1 MIIFSE
7 KEHSY
12 THFESGNRL
21 TGWTSLIKMYTDP
34 FDKEGQLICSA
45 YKLLLGD
52 SEYNRIVKGR
62 FGKLYDLPQK
72 EVASYL
78 SNEIK
83 ADIDSLIDEINYEWE
98 YSGINGS
105 NFHKQLEMRSIENGF
120 EINPF
125 TEEECKTIVVP
136 KEYDNQSISDN
147 LFNLEDGFYPEL
159 LVWDNSVDQSESVV
173 TQIDKAFIT
182 TVGKK
187 RYVDCD
193 DYKTLKNK
201 PYESKSKK
209 MLPPLDGIYDNTAE
223 KYKMQVCFGGK
234 LLSTFG
240 FTPRYFGFTH
250 YTNYDINKSK
260 MYLAKYDENLMSKFH
275 ESWKEKL
282 SKVKNK

>member
-12 THFESGNRL
+12 RHLETGNKL
-21 TGWTSLIKMYTDP
+21 TGWTSLIKLYTQP
-34 FDKEGQLICSA
+34 FDKESQLVCSA
-45 YKLLLGD
+45 YKLALGD
-52 SEYNRIVKGR
+52 AEYNSFVKSY

-72 EVASYL
+72 QVAEKLQSHYNKDV
-78 SNEIK
+78 S
-83 ADIDSLIDEINYEWE
+83 SFIDEINYEWE
-98 YSGINGS
+98 YSAINGS
-105 NFHKQLEMRSIENGF
+105 KFHKELETRSIETGK
-120 EINPF
+120 EVNPF
-125 TEEECKTIVVP
+125 TEEEYKTIILP
-136 KEYDNQSISDN
+136 KEYDNQSLSDN
-147 LFNLEDGFYPEL
+147 LYDLEDGFYPEL
-159 LVWDNSVDQSESVV
+159 LVWDNTMGQDKSVV
-173 TQIDKAFIT
+173 TQIDKAFIK

-201 PYESKSKK
+201 PYKSTSKK
-209 MLPPLDGIYDNTAE
+209 MLSPLDGVYDNTEE

-260 MYLAKYDENLMSKFH
+260 MYLAKYDAGLMDKFQK
-275 ESWKEKL
+275 SWKEKL
-282 SKVKNK
+282 SK